1 MQQSSY
7 PYFHNTKQVL
17 IKQGK
22 TFGLL
27 IICTWKK
34 GNNSEIWITG
44 IMWTQE
50 RYFLYFSGTNRTKRR
65 KV

>member
-7 PYFHNTKQVL
+7 PHFHNTKQVL

-34 GNNSEIWITG
+34 VTTQKSELPVSCEHRKDTFF
-44 IMWTQE
+44 T
-50 RYFLYFSGTNRTKRR
+50 FLAPIGQKEG
-65 KV
+65 K